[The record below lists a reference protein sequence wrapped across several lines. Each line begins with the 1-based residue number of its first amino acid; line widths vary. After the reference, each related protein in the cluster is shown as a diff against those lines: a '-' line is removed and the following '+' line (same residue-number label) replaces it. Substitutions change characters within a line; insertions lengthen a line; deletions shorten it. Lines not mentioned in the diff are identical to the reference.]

1 MRTHLTRWM
10 AACGLVVAAV
20 ATPLAVAQTAGE
32 AKPVAVVAFAGYD
45 ELMKDLNF
53 IGELGD
59 QKGAS
64 DMIDQFVQMFTQ
76 GKGLAGFDK
85 TKPIG
90 AIIQTDG
97 QMPSGA
103 ICLPV
108 SDVNALLDVAKGF
121 GVTVTDMGDGVSQ
134 IKAPQG
140 AGAFMKTTGSWAMLS
155 MAPTM
160 FEGLPE
166 DPGAAFTALTK
177 DYDVAVKLLMKNLP
191 ESYRQQAIDAMTQG
205 GQARRQNESDEEYAA
220 RQKMFEAQMAEMKE
234 YFNDLDELTVGI
246 KVDGEKKNAL
256 FDFAYTALPGTKLAK
271 EIAANSNVKTDFA
284 GFSKPEAAMNLSFA
298 SAGNS
303 PDVAQIK
310 QAMETALAKGTAA
323 IEKTDKIKDDA
334 SKAKAKEALEDF
346 LGAVQ
351 ATLEGGVTDGG
362 ASLEL
367 GDKSFTIVAGVYVAD
382 TAKVLDGIKK
392 YAEVESTELPKVE
405 LDAETVGDVKFHNIT
420 YKIKADDEKAKELL
434 TKNGEMIVGVG
445 KKAVYFAMGSD
456 PVAAVKA
463 AIAASAKSPKKA
475 ILPFEMTVGL
485 TQALEFAKS
494 VADEDKKPLIEN
506 LSDAVSASA
515 TDSDHIRMVGEPIKN
530 GIRMRL
536 ELQEGV
542 LRAIGK
548 GASQARMQG
557 AGAGAGP
564 GF

>member
-1 MRTHLTRWM
+1 M
-10 AACGLVVAAV
+10 AVCGLVVAAV
-20 ATPLAVAQTAGE
+20 TAPFAVAQTAGE

-85 TKPIG
+85 SKPIG

-134 IKAPQG
+134 IKTPQG
-140 AGAFMKTTGSWAMLS
+140 AGAFMKTTGNWAMLS
-155 MAPTM
+155 MSPTM

-166 DPGAAFTALTK
+166 DPGATFTSLTK

-191 ESYRQQAIDAMTQG
+191 EAYRQQAIDAMSQG
-205 GQARRQNESDEEYAA
+205 GQARLPKESDEEYAE
-220 RQKMFEAQMAEMKE
+220 RQKGFEAQLAQLKE
-234 YFNDLDELTVGI
+234 FINDLENVTVGI
-246 KVDGEKKNAL
+246 KVDNDKQNAVL
-256 FDFAYTALPGTKLAK
+256 DFAYTALPGTKLAK
-271 EIAANSNVKTDFA
+271 EIAANSKVTTNFA
-284 GFSKPEAAMNLSFA
+284 GFAKPEAAMNVQFA
-298 SAGNS
+298 SATNGA
-303 PDVAQIK
+303 DVSQIH
-310 QAMETALAKGTAA
+310 QMIDTARAKGNAA
-323 IEKTDKIKDDA
+323 IDKTSKIEDD
-334 SKAKAKEALEDF
+334 SKAKAKESLEDF
-346 LGAVQ
+346 LAAFQ
-351 ATLEGGVTDGG
+351 KTLEGGVTDGG

-367 GDKSFTIVAGVYVAD
+367 GDNSMSLVAGAYVAD
-382 TAKVLDGIKK
+382 SQKVLDGIKK
-392 YAEVESTELPKVE
+392 YAEVEATELPKVD

-420 YKIKADDEKAKELL
+420 YKIPADNEKAKKLL
-434 TKNGEMIVGVG
+434 TENGEMIVGVG
-445 KKAVYFAMGSD
+445 KNAVYFAMGAD

-463 AIAASAKSPKKA
+463 AIEASAKSPKKA
-475 ILPFEMTVGL
+475 IIPFEMTLGL
-485 TQALEFAKS
+485 TQVLGFAKS

-506 LSDAVSASA
+506 LSDAVSSAA
-515 TDSDHIRMVGEPIKN
+515 TDSDKVRLVSESIDN
-530 GIRMRL
+530 GIRWRL
-536 ELQEGV
+536 ELQNGV
-542 LRAIGK
+542 LQAIGK

>member
-1 MRTHLTRWM
+1 M
-10 AACGLVVAAV
+10 AACGLVVAVLTA
-20 ATPLAVAQTAGE
+20 PFAVAQSAGE
-32 AKPVAVVAFAGYD
+32 AKPVAVVAFAGYE
-45 ELMKDLNF
+45 ELMKDINF

-64 DMIDQFVQMFTQ
+64 DMIDQFVQLFTQ

-108 SDVNALLDVAKGF
+108 SDVNALLDVAKGM
-121 GVTVTDMGDGVSQ
+121 GVTVDDMGEGVSQ
-134 IKAPQG
+134 IKSPQG
-140 AGAFMKTTGSWAMLS
+140 AGVFMKTAGSWALLS

-166 DPGAAFTALTK
+166 DPATLFAPLVK
-177 DYDVAVKLLMKNLP
+177 EYDVAAKVIVKDLP
-191 ESYRQQAIDAMTQG
+191 EAYRQQAIDAMSQG
-205 GQARRQNESDEEYAA
+205 GQARIPNESDEDYAE
-220 RQKMFEAQMAEMKE
+220 RQKGFEAQLAQMKD
-234 YFNDLDELTVGI
+234 FINDLDNVVVGI
-246 KVDGEKKNAL
+246 KIDNDKKNAF

-271 EIAANSNVKTDFA
+271 QIADNSKVTTNFA
-284 GFSKPEAAMNLSFA
+284 GFSKPEAAINVQFA
-298 SAGNS
+298 SATSGA
-303 PDVAQIK
+303 DVSQIH
-310 QAMETALAKGTAA
+310 QMIDTARAKGSAA
-323 IEKTDKIKDDA
+323 IEKTSKIEDG

-346 LGAVQ
+346 LAAFQ
-351 ATLEGGVTDGG
+351 KTLEGGVTDGG

-367 GDKSFTIVAGVYVAD
+367 GDNSMSLVAGAYVAD
-382 TAKVLDGIKK
+382 SQKVLDGIKK
-392 YAEVESTELPKVE
+392 YAELETTELPKVE
-405 LDAETVGDVKFHNIT
+405 LDAETVGDVKFHNVT
-420 YKIKADDEKAKELL
+420 YKIPAGDEKAKKLL
-434 TKNGEMIVGVG
+434 SENGEMIVGVG
-445 KKAVYFAMGSD
+445 KNAVYFAVGAD

-475 ILPFEMTVGL
+475 IMPFEMTIGL
-485 TQALEFAKS
+485 KQALEFAKS

-506 LSDAVSASA
+506 LAEAVDSAESG
-515 TDSDHIRMVGEPIKN
+515 SDHVRLVGEPIKN
-530 GIRMRL
+530 GIRTRL

-542 LRAIGK
+542 LSAIGK

-557 AGAGAGP
+557 AGAPGGP

>member
-10 AACGLVVAAV
+10 AACGLVVAVLTA
-20 ATPLAVAQTAGE
+20 PFAVAQSAGE
-32 AKPVAVVAFAGYD
+32 AKPVAVVAFAGYE
-45 ELMKDLNF
+45 ELMKDINF

-64 DMIDQFVQMFTQ
+64 DMIDQFVQLFTQ

-108 SDVNALLDVAKGF
+108 SDVNALLDVAKGM
-121 GVTVTDMGDGVSQ
+121 GVTVDDMGEGVSQ
-134 IKAPQG
+134 IKSPQG
-140 AGAFMKTTGSWAMLS
+140 AGVFMKTAGSWALLS

-166 DPGAAFTALTK
+166 DPATLFAPLVK
-177 DYDVAVKLLMKNLP
+177 EYDVAAKVIVKDLP
-191 ESYRQQAIDAMTQG
+191 EAYRQQAIDAMSQG
-205 GQARRQNESDEEYAA
+205 GQARIPNESDEDYAE
-220 RQKMFEAQMAEMKE
+220 RQKGFEAQLAQMKD
-234 YFNDLDELTVGI
+234 FINDLDNVVVGI
-246 KVDGEKKNAL
+246 KIDNDKKNAF

-271 EIAANSNVKTDFA
+271 QIADNSKVTTNFA
-284 GFSKPEAAMNLSFA
+284 GFSKPEAAINVQFA
-298 SAGNS
+298 SATSGA
-303 PDVAQIK
+303 DVSQIH
-310 QAMETALAKGTAA
+310 QMIDTARAKGSAA
-323 IEKTDKIKDDA
+323 IEKTSKIEDG

-346 LGAVQ
+346 LAAFQ
-351 ATLEGGVTDGG
+351 KTLEGGVTDGG

-367 GDKSFTIVAGVYVAD
+367 GDNSMSLVAGAYVAD
-382 TAKVLDGIKK
+382 SQKVLDGIKK
-392 YAEVESTELPKVE
+392 YAELETTELPKVE
-405 LDAETVGDVKFHNIT
+405 LDAETVGDVKFHNVT
-420 YKIKADDEKAKELL
+420 YKIPAGDEKAKKLL
-434 TKNGEMIVGVG
+434 SENGEMIVGVG
-445 KKAVYFAMGSD
+445 KNAVYFAVGAD

-475 ILPFEMTVGL
+475 IMPFEMTIGL
-485 TQALEFAKS
+485 KQALEFAKS

-506 LSDAVSASA
+506 LAEAVDSAESG
-515 TDSDHIRMVGEPIKN
+515 SDHVRLVGEPIKN
-530 GIRMRL
+530 GIRTRL

-542 LRAIGK
+542 LSAIGK

-557 AGAGAGP
+557 AGAPGGP

>member
-10 AACGLVVAAV
+10 AACGLVVAVLTA
-20 ATPLAVAQTAGE
+20 PFAVAQSAGE

-53 IGELGD
+53 VGELGD
-59 QKGAS
+59 HQGAS
-64 DMIDQFVQMFTQ
+64 DMIEQFVQMFTQ

-134 IKAPQG
+134 IRTPQG
-140 AGAFMKTTGSWAMLS
+140 AGAFLKKSGNWALLS

-166 DPGAAFTALTK
+166 DPADAFAPLVK
-177 DYDVAVKLLMKNLP
+177 QYDVAVNVLVKNLP
-191 ESYRQQAIDAMTQG
+191 EAYRQQAIDAMSQG
-205 GQARRQNESDEEYAA
+205 AQARGAKESDEEYAA
-220 RQKMFEAQMAEMKE
+220 RQKAFEAQLAQMKD
-234 YFNDLDELTVGI
+234 FINDLDAVTVGV
-246 KVDGEKKNAL
+246 KVDNDKHNAV
-256 FDFAYTALPGTKLAK
+256 FDFVYTALPGTKLAK
-271 EIAANSNVKTDFA
+271 QIADNSKVTTNFA
-284 GFSKPEAAMNLSFA
+284 GFSKPEAAMNVTFA
-298 SAGNS
+298 SATSGA
-303 PDVAQIK
+303 DVSQVQQMI
-310 QAMETALAKGTAA
+310 ETARAKGNAA
-323 IEKTDKIKDDA
+323 IEKTSKIEEG

-346 LGAVQ
+346 LTAFQ
-351 ATLEGGVTDGG
+351 KTLEGGVTDGG

-367 GDKSFTIVAGVYVAD
+367 GDNSMSFVAGAYVVD
-382 TAKVLDGIKK
+382 SAKVLEGIKK
-392 YAEVESTELPKVE
+392 YAELETTDLPKVE
-405 LDAETVGDVKFHNIT
+405 LDAETIGDVKFHNVT
-420 YKIKADDEKAKELL
+420 YKIPADDEKAKKLL
-434 TKNGEMIVGVG
+434 TENGEMIVGVG
-445 KKAVYFAMGSD
+445 KNAVYFAMGAD

-475 ILPFEMTVGL
+475 IMPFEMTIGL
-485 TQALEFAKS
+485 QQALEFAKS
-494 VADEDKKPLIEN
+494 VAEEDQKPLIEN
-506 LSDAVSASA
+506 LSEAVSSASSG
-515 TDSDHIRMVGEPIKN
+515 SDHIRLVGEPVKN
-530 GIRMRL
+530 GIRTRL

-542 LRAIGK
+542 LKAIGK

-557 AGAGAGP
+557 AGAPAG
-564 GF
+564 F

>member
-45 ELMKDLNF
+45 ELMKDFNF

-85 TKPIG
+85 SKPIG

-121 GVTVTDMGDGVSQ
+121 GVTVDDMGDGVSQ
-134 IKAPQG
+134 IKTPQG
-140 AGAFMKTTGSWAMLS
+140 AGAFMKTAGSWAMLS

-166 DPGAAFTALTK
+166 DPATMFAPLVK
-177 DYDVAVKLLMKNLP
+177 EYDVAAKVLMKNLP
-191 ESYRQQAIDAMTQG
+191 EAYRQQAIDAMSQG
-205 GQARRQNESDEEYAA
+205 GQARGDNESDEDYAE
-220 RQKMFEAQMAEMKE
+220 RQKGFEAQLAQMKE
-234 YFNDLDELTVGI
+234 FINDLDNFTVGI
-246 KVDGEKKNAL
+246 KVDNDKKNAI

-271 EIAANSNVKTDFA
+271 QIADNSKVTTNFA
-284 GFSKPEAAMNLSFA
+284 GFAKPEAAMNVQFA
-298 SAGNS
+298 SATSGA
-303 PDVAQIK
+303 DVSQI
-310 QAMETALAKGTAA
+310 QQMIETARAKGNAA
-323 IEKTDKIKDDA
+323 IEKTSKIDDG

-346 LGAVQ
+346 LTAFQ
-351 ATLEGGVTDGG
+351 KTLEGGVTDGG

-367 GDKSFTIVAGVYVAD
+367 GDNSMSLVAGAYVAD
-382 TAKVLDGIKK
+382 SQKVLDGIKK
-392 YAEVESTELPKVE
+392 YAELETTDLPKVE
-405 LDAETVGDVKFHNIT
+405 LDAETAGDVKFHNVT
-420 YKIKADDEKAKELL
+420 YKIPDDNEKAKKLL
-434 TKNGEMIVGVG
+434 TENGEMIVGVG
-445 KKAVYFAMGSD
+445 KNAVYFAIGAD
-456 PVAAVKA
+456 PIAAVKA

-475 ILPFEMTVGL
+475 IMPFEMTIGL
-485 TQALEFAKS
+485 KQALEFAKS
-494 VADEDKKPLIEN
+494 VADEDKKPLIED
-506 LSDAVSASA
+506 LAEAVDSAASG
-515 TDSDHIRMVGEPIKN
+515 SDHVRLMGEPIEN
-530 GIRMRL
+530 GIRTRL

-542 LRAIGK
+542 LKAIGK

>member
-20 ATPLAVAQTAGE
+20 TAPFAVAQSAGE
-32 AKPVAVVAFAGYD
+32 AKPVAVIAFAGYD

-85 TKPIG
+85 AKPIG
-90 AIIQTDG
+90 AIVQTDG

-103 ICLPV
+103 LCLPV

-134 IKAPQG
+134 IKTPQG
-140 AGAFMKTTGSWAMLS
+140 AGAFMKKSDGWAMLS
-155 MAPTM
+155 MAPMM

-166 DPGAAFTALTK
+166 DPATMLAPLVK
-177 DYDVAVKLLMKNLP
+177 EYDVAAKVLMKNLP
-191 ESYRQQAIDAMTQG
+191 EAYRQQAIDAMSQG
-205 GQARRQNESDEEYAA
+205 AQARTPKESDEEYAE
-220 RQKMFEAQMAEMKE
+220 RQKAFEAQLAQMKE
-234 YFNDLDELTVGI
+234 FINDLDNFTVGI
-246 KVDGEKKNAL
+246 KIDNGKQNAVL
-256 FDFAYTALPGTKLAK
+256 DFAYTALPGTKLAK
-271 EIAANSNVKTDFA
+271 QIAANSKVTTNFA
-284 GFSKPEAAMNLSFA
+284 GFSKPEAAMNVTFA
-298 SAGNS
+298 SATSGA
-303 PDVAQIK
+303 DVTQI
-310 QAMETALAKGTAA
+310 QQMIETARAKGIAA
-323 IEKTDKIKDDA
+323 IDKTSKIEEG
-334 SKAKAKEALEDF
+334 SKANAKEALEDF
-346 LGAVQ
+346 LAAFQ
-351 ATLEGGVTDGG
+351 KTLEGGVTDGG

-367 GDKSFTIVAGVYVAD
+367 GENSMSLVAGAFVAD
-382 TAKVLDGIKK
+382 SQKVLDGIKK
-392 YAEVESTELPKVE
+392 YAELETTDLPEVE
-405 LDAETVGDVKFHNIT
+405 LDAETVGDVKFHNVT
-420 YKIKADDEKAKELL
+420 YKIPADNEKAKKLL
-434 TKNGEMIVGVG
+434 TENGEMIVGVG
-445 KKAVYFAMGSD
+445 KNAVYFAIGAD

-475 ILPFEMTVGL
+475 IMPFEMTIGL

-506 LSDAVSASA
+506 LADAVSSA
-515 TDSDHIRMVGEPIKN
+515 GAGSDHIRLVGEPIEN
-530 GIRMRL
+530 GIRTRL

-542 LRAIGK
+542 LKAIGK

-557 AGAGAGP
+557 AGAPAG
-564 GF
+564 F